1 MVLNAGETIANELGV
16 KLYDIY
22 GLTEVYGPGI
32 AISCEHECGMHY
44 WDDYVYIEI
53 VDPKTG
59 KNLPDGEIGEIV
71 ITTLHKEGAPLIR
84 YRTHDLSE
92 LFREN
97 AHVVLNIQES
107 MLF

>member
-1 MVLNAGETIANELGV
+1 MRKRIANELGV

-71 ITTLHKEGAPLIR
+71 ITTLHKEGP
-84 YRTHDLSE
+84 HLSDIVHMIFQE